1 MVKIAGVD
9 FAPQLVKA
17 TRFAPSPNGRLHIG
31 HAFAALCAHDFARAF
46 GGVFQLRIEDI
57 DGTRSRPEH
66 IAAIIADMEWLGLH
80 YDGEVVFQSQRVD
93 HYAGALKRL
102 RDMGLV
108 YRCWCTRSEIVGA
121 LKTKPV
127 RHGPDGPVYP
137 GTCRGVT
144 RKGPYCWRLDMTAAM
159 ERVKSPSSLG
169 EGLGWG
175 LSANSAPFEQPPP
188 PSPLLKG
195 RGELTWTDLV
205 AGEQS
210 GDPALFGDVVLWRKD
225 APASYHLAATLD
237 DATDGISHVVRG
249 KDLFDYTIIHRV
261 LQELLVLPQPVY
273 WHHGLLLDAK
283 GEKLAKSRLSQ
294 PLASYHAQR
303 IDGSELIEQL
313 RRGELPLGITGG
325 ND

>member
-66 IAAIIADMEWLGLH
+66 IAAIIADMEWLGLR

-144 RKGPYCWRLDMTAAM
+144 GKGPYCWRLDMTAAM
-159 ERVKSPSSLG
+159 ERTGSGPETGPV
-169 EGLGWG
+169 
-175 LSANSAPFEQPPP
+175 
-188 PSPLLKG
+188 
-195 RGELTWTDLV
+195 TWTDLV

>member
-66 IAAIIADMEWLGLH
+66 IAAIIADMEWLGLR

-159 ERVKSPSSLG
+159 ERTGSGPETGPV
-169 EGLGWG
+169 
-175 LSANSAPFEQPPP
+175 
-188 PSPLLKG
+188 
-195 RGELTWTDLV
+195 TWTDLV

>member
-66 IAAIIADMEWLGLH
+66 IAAIIADMEWLGLR

-93 HYAGALKRL
+93 HYAAALKQL

-159 ERVKSPSSLG
+159 ERTGSGPETGPV
-169 EGLGWG
+169 
-175 LSANSAPFEQPPP
+175 
-188 PSPLLKG
+188 
-195 RGELTWTDLV
+195 TWTDLV

>member
-66 IAAIIADMEWLGLH
+66 IAAIIADMEWLGLR

-93 HYAGALKRL
+93 HYAAALKQL

-144 RKGPYCWRLDMTAAM
+144 GKGPYCWRLDMTAAM
-159 ERVKSPSSLG
+159 ERTGSGPETGPV
-169 EGLGWG
+169 
-175 LSANSAPFEQPPP
+175 
-188 PSPLLKG
+188 
-195 RGELTWTDLV
+195 TWTDLV